1 VSHRLREASIHVV
14 AEHSVVAPLIIDGL
28 LERIEALG
36 AAWERKREFHLT
48 VLPRATIAALAAQRE
63 QRRGRAEP
71 WDAVTRVLSGR
82 TVGPITTH
90 DDVRRVTRPD
100 DDLRTL
106 IVMVDAPGLVPI
118 FRDLSAAL
126 DAALS
131 PPPAHVTLYSSD
143 PAQGIGIENDRQ
155 LAERA
160 PPLTN
165 AEQREVRDA
174 IGFDTA
180 FDDSEPDPPFTP
192 AFVDAFEYAAAVHRG
207 QRHRARDVPYTAHVL
222 AVAELVAEDGGDEVE
237 AIAALLHDTAE
248 DHGGESRLADIE
260 RRFGPDVAA
269 IVRALSDT
277 LDPGEVQR
285 RPWRARKDRY
295 LASLRRE
302 TDARILRVS
311 NADKLHN
318 ARTLLA
324 EKRLHGAEM
333 WERHA
338 GGKQDELWY
347 YGALAEIFAARRP
360 TTSVLVHELAATL
373 ALLAAD

>member
-1 VSHRLREASIHVV
+1 VSHRLREASVHVV
-14 AEHSVVAPLIIDGL
+14 AEHSVVAPLIIGGL
-28 LERIEALG
+28 RARIEALG
-36 AAWERKREFHLT
+36 TEWERKREFHLT
-48 VLPRATIAALAAQRE
+48 VLPGAIVEAVAAQRGD
-63 QRRGRAEP
+63 QAEP

-82 TVGPITTH
+82 RLGPITTR

-100 DDLRTL
+100 DELRTL

-118 FRDLSAAL
+118 YRDLSAAL
-126 DAALS
+126 DVPVR

-143 PAQGIGIENDRQ
+143 PAQGIGIESEAQ

-160 PPLTN
+160 PPLTS
-165 AEQREVRDA
+165 AEQDEVRAAMSFDEVFADDA
-174 IGFDTA
+174 VG
-180 FDDSEPDPPFTP
+180 DPPFTP
-192 AFVDAFEYAAAVHRG
+192 AFIDAVEYAAAVHRG

-222 AVAELVAEDGGDEVE
+222 AVAALVAEDGGGEVE
-237 AIAALLHDTAE
+237 GIAALLHDAAE
-248 DHGGESRLADIE
+248 DRGGESRLADIE

-277 LDPGEVQR
+277 LDPGAVQHE
-285 RPWRARKDRY
+285 PWRARKARY

-324 EKRLHGAEM
+324 ERRLHGAEM
-333 WERHA
+333 WELHA
-338 GGKQDELWY
+338 HGKQDELWY
-347 YGALAEIFAARRP
+347 YGTLAEIFAAQRP
-360 TTSVLVHELAATL
+360 TTSMLVRELVATV